1 MKLPSVEKIVNEV
14 IVVLKRFPLPILA
27 AILATFSMIMAAEL
41 EFKSSNETVQI
52 LLKLAQTFALGIGL
66 YAAIRLYGEKHTNDE
81 TMRWVLPVVGTVFLA
96 LYFFMLPAEMGLKDV
111 YRMLVVAMVLHLAVS
126 FSLHFG
132 SSNHLGFWNFNKT
145 LFLRIILSGIY
156 SMFIYGGIV
165 IAMVAVTELFDFSI
179 NEKRYFELFLIVV
192 GVFNTIHFLA
202 GMPQDWDEID
212 SEDDYPMGLKI
223 FTQFVLLPLV
233 SIYLLILYGYLIKI
247 LINWEIPQGILPY
260 LVLIF
265 SGLGI
270 FALLLIY
277 PLSEQEKYAWIKK
290 FSYIFYLSLF
300 PLIILLF
307 VAVFMRIGDYGVTE
321 NRYFIVILALW
332 LAGISIY
339 LLINKI
345 RNIKMIPISLAIIGI
360 ISVYGPVSSFSVS
373 ERSQFNRLKELVEE
387 NNILKGGIVIDSTQT
402 IDFDVRT
409 QITNITTYLVET
421 HGYKTLQPL
430 FKQNLDSV
438 FDSISCY
445 NTTQNILNLMHVP
458 HTTQYSDR
466 TSYVSSSFTC
476 ENPTTNV
483 LDIQN
488 FDFIF
493 EQYVNYGDSLAR
505 TDQRILNTDTLQI
518 NYSKFNTQVAFVLRG
533 EPLVVKLD
541 SIVDVLLNK
550 MGGNSYDVKQDSM
563 IFDIENQTLRM
574 KLHFLSISTR
584 NPENESLQIE
594 TANFRAYIAVKKE

>member
-212 SEDDYPMGLKI
+212 TEDDYPMGLKI

-387 NNILKGGIVIDSTQT
+387 NNILKGGVVIDSTQT
-402 IDFDVRT
+402 IDFEVRT
-409 QITNITTYLVET
+409 QITDITSYLIET
-421 HGYKTLQPL
+421 HGYKALQPL
-430 FKQNLDSV
+430 FKQNLDSL
-438 FDSISCY
+438 FDSISWY
-445 NTTQNILNLMHVP
+445 TTTQNILNLMHVP

-518 NYSKFNTQVAFVLRG
+518 NYSTFNTQVAFVLRG